1 MKYHSILLL
10 IAAMVLWAG
19 CRPVHDDTYQEDVRT
34 TEPTTTRPAD
44 TATPPPQPPPQD
56 PAVATTPAPTEPD
69 ATEQVP
75 EQQQELAIATVERS
89 LEDIDTRLESVV
101 QTVEQLDENA
111 QAEVLPVLE
120 TLRDQ
125 REELDLIVEQMRTA
139 NGEQWEEIQRDFQA
153 AYRSF
158 LDTLEATEELL
169 RG

>member
-1 MKYHSILLL
+1 M
-10 IAAMVLWAG
+10 
-19 CRPVHDDTYQEDVRT
+19 
-34 TEPTTTRPAD
+34 
-44 TATPPPQPPPQD
+44 PPPQPPPEE
-56 PAVATTPAPTEPD
+56 PAVATAPEPTEPA

-75 EQQQELAIATVERS
+75 AQQQELAIATVERS
-89 LEDIDTRLESVV
+89 LDEIDTRLESVV
-101 QTVEQLDENA
+101 QTVQQLTEDA
-111 QAEVLPVLE
+111 QAEVMPVLE

-125 REELDLIVEQMRTA
+125 REALDTIVEQMRVA